1 MKSSFGNFLRTV
13 DVDDMDLKAAIS
25 SVNRDA
31 TTGDTRVSEEDQK
44 LIDGTIDFNQLEAE
58 IVTDR
63 DETVGPVFS
72 ADAKVASKEDEEAI
86 KRNDAL
92 KDETIR
98 YVEGTPIKLK
108 PVEPSKLEKGGK
120 ERWLKSFV
128 WIWRLSGRGWRPV
141 VKRRRR

>member
-1 MKSSFGNFLRTV
+1 MGFKDSRLGKIVEVFKGFGSSFGNFLRTV

-86 KRNDAL
+86 KRNEAL

-120 ERWLKSFV
+120 EREK
-128 WIWRLSGRGWRPV
+128 IR
-141 VKRRRR
+141 